1 MADQNELADLS
12 TPVAPISISASIPW
26 LGIVAV
32 LLGTFLSTLNGRFST
47 FGLADIRGAVHA
59 GFDEGA
65 WITTSQT
72 TAQMLVALLAVW
84 AGGTFGPRR
93 VLLISSIAFAIVSL
107 ITPFA
112 PNLQVLL
119 VFQFAGGIAS
129 GCFVPLTL
137 SFLLFNTPAKFW
149 AFCVAI
155 YALNL
160 ELSLNI
166 SASLEGWYLEHWSW
180 QWLYWQ
186 SVPIAV
192 LMALCLQ
199 FGIRQSVAPLS
210 KPRADVFG
218 LVSGGVGFSLI
229 YAALDQ
235 GNRLDWFQSG
245 VIVGLLVAGAVLV
258 IAFVIH
264 ESRTDHPIIDFK
276 LSIAGSLTGLLI
288 LVSLVRLTVM
298 STAYLIPLYLGAV
311 RGFRALEVGQT
322 LKWIAIP
329 QLIVCAVAGALLR
342 RLDARLVGSIGFVL
356 IAVACWLVADGL
368 TPLWG
373 SDQFVVSQVL
383 QAVGQS
389 LALSGI
395 IFYAVL
401 FIRPKDA
408 IALGA
413 VLQVA
418 RLLGGE
424 IGLALIGTFARVRSQ
439 VASNL
444 IGQHVKIGDGQVLD
458 RLKLYASAAAPAAD
472 SASALGRSLSVLSS
486 VVRSMATTQGVIDSF
501 IGVGA
506 ISLGALLLLVVQR
519 GAPDGPSS
527 PKRPYKQAPG
537 AAL

>member
-1 MADQNELADLS
+1 MNATPTTHKESPGRAAPMASAS
-12 TPVAPISISASIPW
+12 PPTASIPW
-26 LGIVAV
+26 LGILAV

-59 GFDEGA
+59 SFDEGA

-72 TAQMLVALLAVW
+72 SAQMLMALLAVW

-93 VLLISSIAFAIVSL
+93 VLLIASSAFAVVSL
-107 ITPFA
+107 VTPFA
-112 PNLQVLL
+112 PNLQTLL
-119 VFQFAGGIAS
+119 ILQFAGGLAS

-137 SFLLFNTPAKFW
+137 SFLLFNTPPRFW

-180 QWLYWQ
+180 AWLYWQ
-186 SVPIAV
+186 SVPLAA
-192 LMALCLQ
+192 LMALCLKV
-199 FGIRQSVAPLS
+199 GVRPAVVPAAR
-210 KPRADVFG
+210 PRADLFG
-218 LVSGGVGFSLI
+218 LIAGGVGFSLI

-235 GNRLDWFQSG
+235 GNRLDWLQSG
-245 VIVGLLVAGAVLV
+245 LIVGLLGAGGVL
-258 IAFVIH
+258 IFAFVIH
-264 ESRTDHPIIDFK
+264 EYRAEHPIIDFK

-298 STAYLIPLYLGAV
+298 STAYLIPLYLTTV

-329 QLIVCAVAGALLR
+329 QLIVCILAGALLR
-342 RLDARLVGSIGFVL
+342 RLDARLVGAFGFVM
-356 IAVACWLVADGL
+356 IAIACWLVADGL

-373 SDQFVVSQVL
+373 SDQFLVSQLL
-383 QAVGQS
+383 QAIGQS
-389 LALSGI
+389 FALSGI

-408 IALGA
+408 IVLGA

-424 IGLALIGTFARVRSQ
+424 AGLALIGTFARVRGQ

-444 IGQHVKIGDGQVLD
+444 IGLHVQIGDGRVLE
-458 RLKLYASAAAPAAD
+458 RLNLYANATVRAGDPLSAA
-472 SASALGRSLSVLSS
+472 SRGLSVLGS
-486 VVRSMATTQGVIDSF
+486 VVRSMSVTQGVIDSF

-506 ISLGALLLLVVQR
+506 LSIAALLLLVVQR
-519 GAPDGPSS
+519 AAPEGPSS
-527 PKRPYKQAPG
+527 RKPLFK
-537 AAL
+537 

>member
-1 MADQNELADLS
+1 MPDQNDLPSLLA
-12 TPVAPISISASIPW
+12 PAAPASLSASIPW

-93 VLLISSIAFAIVSL
+93 VLLMASIAFAIVSL
-107 ITPFA
+107 VTPLA
-112 PNLQVLL
+112 PNLQTLL
-119 VFQFAGGIAS
+119 VLQFAGGIAS

-137 SFLLFNTPAKFW
+137 SFLLFNTPPRFW
-149 AFCVAI
+149 AFCVTI

-186 SVPIAV
+186 SVPIAA
-192 LMALCLQ
+192 LMAVCLK
-199 FGIRQSVAPLS
+199 FGVRQSVVSLP

-218 LVSGGVGFSLI
+218 LISGGVGFSLI

-235 GNRLDWFQSG
+235 GNRLDWLGSG
-245 VIVGLLVAGAVLV
+245 VIVGLLAAGGVLL

-264 ESRTDHPIIDFK
+264 ESRAEHPIIDFK

-329 QLIVCAVAGALLR
+329 QLFVCVVAGVLLR

-373 SDQFVVSQVL
+373 SDQFMVSQVL
-383 QAVGQS
+383 QAMGQS

-401 FIRPKDA
+401 F
-408 IALGA
+408 
-413 VLQVA
+413 
-418 RLLGGE
+418 
-424 IGLALIGTFARVRSQ
+424 VR
-439 VASNL
+439 
-444 IGQHVKIGDGQVLD
+444 
-458 RLKLYASAAAPAAD
+458 RMP
-472 SASALGRSLSVLSS
+472 
-486 VVRSMATTQGVIDSF
+486 
-501 IGVGA
+501 
-506 ISLGALLLLVVQR
+506 
-519 GAPDGPSS
+519 
-527 PKRPYKQAPG
+527 
-537 AAL
+537 